1 MPHGEAGELS
11 APEAIGAIA
20 AKDQRR
26 AHLLLVLVQVAFA
39 SQAVE
44 AKIAMAPR
52 AAGGEAID
60 ALALTMVRMIAGTLA
75 MAAWW
80 RFVARPAGRRV
91 PATLRARDHLVLA
104 GLAVLGIDLNQALFL
119 LGLHR
124 TSPISA
130 ALLMPAIPVFTAA
143 LAAAFG
149 KERLSA
155 RTALGLGAAAAG
167 SLVLVGVTSV
177 DAGIVLVL
185 CNSLAYAAYLVLGR
199 DVVLRLGALR
209 SVVWVFAWGTLFFVP
224 VGLAPAV
231 HGVVALTPRGV
242 GFVAWIV
249 LVPTVFAYLANAWA
263 LGRVG
268 ATTVTAYV
276 FLQPLLAALL
286 AWVQLGLAPTGRAVL
301 AAPLVAL
308 GVVLVA
314 TRRR

>member
-1 MPHGEAGELS
+1 MGTNPS
-11 APEAIGAIA
+11 P
-20 AKDQRR
+20 DQRR
-26 AHLLLVLVQVAFA
+26 AHVLLVLVQVAFA

-52 AAGGEAID
+52 AAGGEAVD
-60 ALALTMVRMIAGTLA
+60 ALALTMIRMIAGTLA
-75 MAAWW
+75 MAGWW
-80 RFVARPAGRRV
+80 RFVPRPAGHGRV
-91 PATLRARDHLVLA
+91 APLAPRDHLVLA

-124 TSPISA
+124 TSPVSA

-149 KERLSA
+149 KERLTA
-155 RTALGLGAAAAG
+155 RTALGLAAAAAG
-167 SLVLVGVTSV
+167 SVVLVGVTSV
-177 DAGIVLVL
+177 DAGILLVL
-185 CNSLAYAAYLVLGR
+185 GNSLAYAAYLVLGR
-199 DVVLRLGALR
+199 DVVRRLGALR
-209 SVVWVFAWGTLFFVP
+209 SVAWVFAWGTLFFLPLGLVP
-224 VGLAPAV
+224 AARAV
-231 HGVVALTPRGV
+231 TELTPRGW
-242 GFVAWIV
+242 GFVGWIV
-249 LVPTVFAYLANAWA
+249 LAPTVFAYLANAWA

-286 AWVQLGLAPTGRAVL
+286 AWVQLGLSPSSRAVA